1 MRNRTKAVLVGGAVA
16 LAVIGG
22 AGVALA
28 TGTPDEIET
37 PITGA
42 SLQKASGAALAHI
55 GQGRVTATEAGD
67 EEGAYEVEVTRANG
81 SEVDV
86 HLDERFAVLSEDA
99 EKAEAGDKD

>member
-67 EEGAYEVEVTRANG
+67 EEGAYEVEVTRDDG

-86 HLDERFAVLSEDA
+86 HLRRDFTVIRAEVESPGED
-99 EKAEAGDKD
+99 GDG